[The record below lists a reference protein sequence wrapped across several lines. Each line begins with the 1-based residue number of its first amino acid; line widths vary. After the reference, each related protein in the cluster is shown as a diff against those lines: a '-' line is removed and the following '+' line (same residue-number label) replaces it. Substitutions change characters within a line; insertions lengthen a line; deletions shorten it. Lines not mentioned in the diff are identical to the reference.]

1 MADLDYVMGQNYG
14 MSVAR
19 EARREANA
27 AVAGANAA
35 VSQARKVVGDW
46 KSYSDGLN
54 SKLAQAELSKLQVEG
69 QLARRDVQQKALREA
84 LAEVAPNHPLLSL
97 LKKLGDEAEAAHY
110 RQAGY
115 SVDFESRTFRKL

>member
-14 MSVAR
+14 LSVAR
-19 EARREANA
+19 AARREANA

-46 KSYSDGLN
+46 KSHADGLN

-69 QLARRDVQQKALREA
+69 QLARRDVQQQALRKA

-97 LKKLGDEAEAAHY
+97 LKQMGDEAEAATF
-110 RQAGY
+110 RRAGY
-115 SVDFESRTFRKL
+115 EVNFESRTFRKI